1 MKARLILP
9 VCERCGYRYDP
20 KNPRKPVLHFMA
32 EDGDYLACAD
42 CISEFGRLTKE
53 GTDEEKAAFLASFK
67 FDKGEA
73 Q

>member
-20 KNPRKPVLHFMA
+20 KNPNKPVLHFMA
-32 EDGDYLACAD
+32 EDGDYLACGD
-42 CISEFGRLTKE
+42 CLTELGCLKTE
-53 GTDEEKAAFLASFK
+53 EEKAAFIESFK
-67 FDKGEA
+67 FDKGEP